1 MGLSFSVA
9 ELRDRLQTALGDS
22 YLVERELGGGGM
34 SRVFLAQEVRLGRQV
49 VVKVL
54 PPELAAG
61 VSAERFEREIRL
73 AAALQHP
80 HIVPLLTAGSQGDL
94 LYYVMP
100 HIAGES
106 LRARIAHEREL
117 PVGDTVRILRDV
129 SDALAY
135 AHGHGI
141 VHRDVKPDNVLL
153 SGKHALVTDFG
164 VAKAVSSSS
173 GAATLTS
180 LGMALGTPAYMA
192 PEQAAGDPTVDHRA
206 DLYAVGALGYELL
219 AGRPPF
225 SGLSPQGMLAAQV
238 TATPD
243 PVTQHRATVPPALA
257 ALIMRCLAKHPA
269 DRPQS
274 AEEVVGQL
282 EPMATP
288 TGGIT
293 PQQAEISSGTAA
305 AIRRAHPV
313 RVATLFGFAALG
325 VLTLAYLLVHG
336 LGLPDWAFAGAVG
349 LAAAGL
355 PIMLWTGVIERRRA
369 LAGSTGRA
377 AVPAGVHRWFTWR
390 RALLSGAAGFG
401 LLGLGTAAYMAMRL
415 LGIGPVGT
423 LVASG
428 LLAERDR
435 LVLADFE
442 NRTADSTLG
451 PSLTEALRVDL
462 AQSGVVRL
470 LDAATVGQALG
481 RMGRAPGAS
490 LDLTLARELAQREG
504 AKAVVHGQIDPLGR
518 GYVVSAEL
526 VSAGDGAALVSVRE
540 NAQDDGA
547 IIAAVDRLSHRLRE
561 RIGESLKTIRASDPL
576 EQVTT
581 RSLEALRKYSQG
593 VRAGDAVDMARA
605 AALLEE
611 AIALDTTFAM
621 AYRKLAV
628 VLSNAGGAQSRIA
641 AAATQGFRHRDRLT
655 PFERDLAEAYY
666 YSQVEYDRAKTE
678 AAYRAALEQQP
689 ENGVALNNLALVLNG
704 LRRFSEAES
713 LAVRGL
719 AIAPTQWALY
729 VNAMQAQIGQGK
741 YADAARTLASL
752 AQRAPG
758 HPLRPFLRAFLATA
772 QRQYDSAEVETRALA
787 QTARDPTW
795 QSGAAGTLAALNL
808 VRGRLTVAE
817 AHLRRAMTFDEQRG
831 VPGKYVEDA
840 IGLAVMDVHYRN
852 ATDAARRA
860 AEEALRRHPLAAIP
874 AEDRPY
880 LGLAWL
886 YADAGQP
893 DRARQL
899 LAEYEAA
906 VPEGVRRG
914 QPFRHGA
921 AAQIAF
927 AEGRIQDA
935 IRGYRTWYDEDG
947 CSVCGLFLLG
957 RAYERAGE
965 RDSALAVYER
975 AVTTPGLLRAF
986 EEAAT
991 LGPTYKRLG
1000 ELYEQRGE
1008 LDRARDYYGRF
1019 VDLWKNADP
1028 ELQPVVRDIRNR
1040 IATLSRERGKGNG
1053 ER

>member
-1 MGLSFSVA
+1 MT

-22 YLVERELGGGGM
+22 YHLETELGGGGM
-34 SRVFLAQEVRLGRQV
+34 SHVFLAEEVRLGRQV

-54 PPELAAG
+54 PPEMAAG
-61 VSAERFEREIRL
+61 VNVDRFEREIHL
-73 AAALQHP
+73 AAKLQHP
-80 HIVPLLTAGSQGDL
+80 HIVPLLTAGSEGTL
-94 LYYVMP
+94 LYYIMP
-100 HIAGES
+100 RVEGRS
-106 LRARIAHEREL
+106 LRARLVHEHEL
-117 PVGDTVRILRDV
+117 PVNEVVRILRDV
-129 SDALAY
+129 CDALAY

-173 GAATLTS
+173 GAGTLTS

-192 PEQAAGDPTVDHRA
+192 PEQAAGDPNVDHRA

-225 SGLSPQGMLAAQV
+225 SGLSPQGLLAAQV
-238 TATPD
+238 TATPE
-243 PVTQHRATVPPALA
+243 PVTQHRDSVPPALA

-269 DRPQS
+269 DRPQT
-274 AEEVVGQL
+274 ADELLGQL
-282 EPMATP
+282 EAMATP

-293 PQQAEISSGTAA
+293 PEQAAVSSGTAA

-325 VLTLAYLLVHG
+325 ALTLAYLLVHV

-355 PIMLWTGVIERRRA
+355 PIILWTGVIERRRA
-369 LAGSTGRA
+369 LAGSAGRA

-390 RALLSGAAGFG
+390 RALLAGAAGFG
-401 LLGLGTAAYMAMRL
+401 LLGLCTAVYMAMRL

-428 LLAERDR
+428 VLAERDR

-462 AQSGVVRL
+462 AQSPVVRL
-470 LDAATVGQALG
+470 LDAAAVGQALY
-481 RMGRAPGAS
+481 RMGRPPATP
-490 LDLTLARELAQREG
+490 LTLAVARELAQREG
-504 AKAVVHGQIDPLGR
+504 AKAVVRGQIDPLGR
-518 GYVVSAEL
+518 GYVVSAAL
-526 VSAGDGAALVSVRE
+526 VGASDGAALVAVRE

-547 IIAAVDRLSHRLRE
+547 IIAAVDRLSGKLRE
-561 RIGESLKTIRASDPL
+561 RIGESLRTIRNSEPL

-593 VRAGDAVDMARA
+593 VRASDAADMARA
-605 AALLEE
+605 GTLLEE
-611 AIALDTTFAM
+611 AIVLDTTFAM

-628 VLSNAGGAQSRIA
+628 VFSNSGAAPSRIA
-641 AAATQGFRHRDRLT
+641 AAATQAFRHRDRLT

-666 YSQVEYDRAKTE
+666 YTRVEYDPAKTE
-678 AAYRAALEQQP
+678 LAYRAALEQEP
-689 ENGVALNNLALVLNG
+689 ENGVALNNLALLFNG
-704 LRRFSEAES
+704 LRRFAEAES
-713 LAVRGL
+713 LTARGIAL
-719 AIAPTQWALY
+719 APTQWALY
-729 VNAMQAQIGQGK
+729 VNALQAQIGLGK
-741 YADAARTLASL
+741 FADAARTAGLF

-758 HPLRPFLRAFLATA
+758 NPMGRFVRVFLTAA
-772 QRQYDSAEVETRALA
+772 QREYDSAEVEIQALA

-795 QSGAAGTLAALNL
+795 QAAAAGTLAALSL
-808 VRGRLTVAE
+808 VRGKLTMAE
-817 AHLRRAMTFDEQRG
+817 GQFRREMAANEQRG
-831 VPGKYVEDA
+831 VPGKYLEGA
-840 IGLAVMDVHYRN
+840 IGLAVIDAHYR
-852 ATDAARRA
+852 DAPEAGRREVEA
-860 AEEALRRHPLAAIP
+860 ALRRHPLATIP
-874 AEDRPY
+874 AADRPY
-880 LGLAWL
+880 VGLAWL
-886 YADAGQP
+886 YAHLGRP

-906 VPEGVRRG
+906 VPEAVRRS

-921 AAQIAF
+921 AAEIAF
-927 AEGRIQDA
+927 AEGRVQDA
-935 IRGYRTWYDEDG
+935 IQGYRAWYDEDS
-947 CSVCGLFLLG
+947 CAVCGLFLLA

-975 AVTTPGLLRAF
+975 AVTTPGYTRAF
-986 EEAAT
+986 EEAST
-991 LGPTYKRLG
+991 LGPTYRRLG
-1000 ELYEQRGE
+1000 ELYEER
-1008 LDRARDYYGRF
+1008 DDKTRARDYYNRF
-1019 VDLWKNADP
+1019 VDLWKDADP
-1028 ELQPVVRDIRNR
+1028 ELQAQVRDVKQRLAR
-1040 IATLSRERGKGNG
+1040 LSAEGAR
-1053 ER
+1053 

>member
-1 MGLSFSVA
+1 MSD
-9 ELRDRLQTALGDS
+9 LRDRLQSALGDS
-22 YLVERELGGGGM
+22 YRIERELGGGGM

-129 SDALAY
+129 CDALAY

-173 GAATLTS
+173 GGATLTS

-192 PEQAAGDPTVDHRA
+192 PEQAAGDPNVDHRA
-206 DLYAVGALGYELL
+206 DVYAVGALGYELL

-274 AEEVVGQL
+274 AEELLGQL
-282 EPMATP
+282 EAMATP

-293 PQQAEISSGTAA
+293 PEQAPPGISSGTAA
-305 AIRRAHPV
+305 AIRRGHPI
-313 RVATLFGFAALG
+313 RVATLFGFAAVG
-325 VLTLAYLLVHG
+325 MLTVVYLLVDL
-336 LGLPDWAFAGAVG
+336 LGLPDWTFAGAVG

-369 LAGSTGRA
+369 LAGDTGRA
-377 AVPAGVHRWFTWR
+377 AVPAGVQRWVTWR
-390 RALLSGAAGFG
+390 RTLLSGAAGFG
-401 LLGLGTAAYMAMRL
+401 LLGLGTAVYMAMRL

-428 LLAERDR
+428 VLGHRDR

-442 NRTADSTLG
+442 NRTTDSTLG

-462 AQSGVVRL
+462 AQSGMIRL
-470 LDAATVGQALG
+470 LDAAAVGQALG
-481 RMGRAPGAS
+481 RMGRAPGTP
-490 LDLTLARELAQREG
+490 LDPTLARELAQREG

-518 GYVVSAEL
+518 GYLVSAEL
-526 VSAGDGAALVSVRE
+526 VSAADGSALVALRE
-540 NAQDDGA
+540 TAQDDGA
-547 IIAAVDRLSHRLRE
+547 IIAAVDRLSHKLRE

-581 RSLEALRKYSQG
+581 SSLEALRKYSQG
-593 VRAGDAVDMARA
+593 VRASDAADMERA
-605 AALLEE
+605 VALLEQ

-628 VLSNAGGAQSRIA
+628 VLSNSGGAQSRIA
-641 AAATQGFRHRDRLT
+641 AAATQAFRHRDRLT

-666 YSQVEYDRAKTE
+666 YTRVEYDPAKTE
-678 AAYRAALEQQP
+678 AAYRAALDQEP
-689 ENGVALNNLALVLNG
+689 DNGVAFNNLALLFNS
-704 LRRFSEAES
+704 LRRFAEAES
-713 LAVRGL
+713 LTVRGL
-719 AIAPTQWALY
+719 AVAPTQWALY

-741 YADAARTLASL
+741 YADAARTVTRME
-752 AQRAPG
+752 QRSPSN
-758 HPLRPFLRAFLATA
+758 PLRPFLRAFLAA
-772 QRQYDSAEVETRALA
+772 SHRHYDSAEVAARALA
-787 QTARDPTW
+787 QASRDPTW
-795 QSGAAGTLAALNL
+795 QSSAAGALAALNL
-808 VRGRLTVAE
+808 VRGRLGAAE
-817 AHLRRAMTFDEQRG
+817 AQLRRAMVLDEQRG
-831 VPGKYVEDA
+831 VPGKSLEDA
-840 IGLAVMDVHYRN
+840 IGIAVIDVHYHN
-852 ATDAARRA
+852 APEAARREV
-860 AEEALRRHPLAAIP
+860 EEALRQHPLASIP

-886 YADAGQP
+886 YADAGRP
-893 DRARQL
+893 DRARQV
-899 LAEYEAA
+899 LAEFEAT
-906 VPEGVRRG
+906 VPEGARRG
-914 QPFRHGA
+914 QPFRYGA

-935 IRGYRTWYDEDG
+935 IKGYRTWYDEDG
-947 CSVCGLFLLG
+947 CAVCGLFLLG
-957 RAYERAGE
+957 RAYEKAGE
-965 RDSALAVYER
+965 RDSGVAVYER
-975 AVTTPGLLRAF
+975 AVNTPGYFRAF
-986 EEAAT
+986 EESAT
-991 LGPTYKRLG
+991 LGPTYRRLG
-1000 ELYEQRGE
+1000 ELYEERG
-1008 LDRARDYYGRF
+1008 DKARARDYYSRF
-1019 VDLWKNADP
+1019 VELWKDADT
-1028 ELQPVVRDIRNR
+1028 ELQPSVREVRAKLSELNR
-1040 IATLSRERGKGNG
+1040 ETGKGKR
-1053 ER
+1053 ET

>member
-1 MGLSFSVA
+1 
-9 ELRDRLQTALGDS
+9 
-22 YLVERELGGGGM
+22 M

-164 VAKAVSSSS
+164 VAKAVSNSS

-192 PEQAAGDPTVDHRA
+192 PEQAAGDPNVDHRA

-225 SGLSPQGMLAAQV
+225 SGMSPQGMLAAQV

-282 EPMATP
+282 EAMATP

-325 VLTLAYLLVHG
+325 VLTLAYLLVHA
-336 LGLPDWAFAGAVG
+336 LGLPDGAFAGAVG

-377 AVPAGVHRWFTWR
+377 AVPAGVQRWFTWR
-390 RALLSGAAGFG
+390 RALFGGAAAFG
-401 LLGLGTAAYMAMRL
+401 LLGLCTGVYMAMRL

-428 LLAERDR
+428 VLAERDR

-442 NRTADSTLG
+442 NRTLDSTLG

-462 AQSGVVRL
+462 TQSPVVRL
-470 LDAATVGQALG
+470 LDPARIGAALG
-481 RMGRAPGAS
+481 RMGRAAGTP
-490 LDLTLARELAQREG
+490 LDLAAARELAQREG
-504 AKAVVHGQIDPLGR
+504 AKAVVHGQIDRVGR
-518 GYVVSAEL
+518 GYVLSAEL
-526 VSAGDGAALVSVRE
+526 VSAADGAVLVALRGD
-540 NAQDDGA
+540 AKDGGA
-547 IIAAVDRLSHRLRE
+547 IIDAVDRVSAKLRE
-561 RIGESLKTIRASDPL
+561 RIGESLKTIRASEPL

-581 RSLEALRKYSQG
+581 GSLEALRKYSQALKAND
-593 VRAGDAVDMARA
+593 AGQFARA
-605 AALLEE
+605 VSLLEE
-611 AIALDTTFAM
+611 AIGLDTTFAM

-628 VLSNAGGAQSRIA
+628 VLTNTGAAPSRVA
-641 AAATQGFRHRDRLT
+641 EAATKAFRHRDRLT
-655 PFERDLAEAYY
+655 PLERYLAEGFYY
-666 YSQVEYDRAKTE
+666 YRAEFDLSKVES
-678 AAYRAALEQQP
+678 AYRSALELDP
-689 ENGVALNNLALVLNG
+689 ENYVALNNLALALSTT
-704 LRRFSEAES
+704 RRFAEAES
-713 LAVRGL
+713 LTLRGIAVVPN
-719 AIAPTQWALY
+719 ATLY
-729 VNAMQAQIGQGK
+729 VNATEAQIAQGK
-741 YADAARTLASL
+741 LADAARTVESFAGKAPQNPLA
-752 AQRAPG
+752 
-758 HPLRPFLRAFLATA
+758 FYLRAGLAGA
-772 QRQYDSAEVETRALA
+772 RRDFDSAEAIVRAEAQLLPDPA
-787 QTARDPTW
+787 LQEQTAYV
-795 QSGAAGTLAALNL
+795 LAHLSL
-808 VRGRLTVAE
+808 VRGRLADAE
-817 AHLRRAMTFDEQRG
+817 RQAHTAMDLSEQRG
-831 VPGKYVEDA
+831 LPGSSVGY
-840 IGLAVMDVHYRN
+840 AVMLAMIELRYRN
-852 ATDAARRA
+852 AADAARRGV
-860 AEEALRRHPLAAIP
+860 EQALRRHPLASVP
-874 AEDRPY
+874 AADRQY
-880 LGLAWL
+880 LLLAWF
-886 YADAGQP
+886 YAEAGRP
-893 DRARQL
+893 DRAKQV
-899 LAEYEAA
+899 LAEYDAA
-906 VPEGVRRG
+906 VPDAFRRR

-921 AAQIAF
+921 AAAVAL
-927 AEGRIQDA
+927 AESRVQDA
-935 IRGYRTWYDEDG
+935 ISAYRAWYAEDN
-947 CSVCGLFLLG
+947 CAVCGLFELG
-957 RAYERAGE
+957 RAYERVGE
-965 RDSALAVYER
+965 RDSALAAYER
-975 AVTTPGLLRAF
+975 AVTTPGLTRLF
-986 EEAAT
+986 EEAPT
-991 LGPTYKRLG
+991 LGPLYQRLG
-1000 ELYEQRGE
+1000 ELYEERG
-1008 LDRARDYYGRF
+1008 DKARARDYYSRF
-1019 VDLWKNADP
+1019 VELWKDADS
-1028 ELQPVVRDIRNR
+1028 ELQPSVREVKGRL
-1040 IATLSRERGKGNG
+1040 AKLSRDA
-1053 ER
+1053 

>member
-1 MGLSFSVA
+1 
-9 ELRDRLQTALGDS
+9 
-22 YLVERELGGGGM
+22 M
-34 SRVFLAQEVRLGRQV
+34 SRVFLAEEVRLGRRV
-49 VVKVL
+49 VVMVL
-54 PPELAAG
+54 PPEMAAG
-61 VSAERFEREIRL
+61 VSAERFEREIQL
-73 AAALQHP
+73 AAKLQHP
-80 HIVPLLTAGSQGDL
+80 HIVPVLTAGARGDL

-117 PVGDTVRILRDV
+117 PVGEAVRIMRDV
-129 SDALAY
+129 CDALAY

-164 VAKAVSSSS
+164 VAKAVASSTGGS
-173 GAATLTS
+173 GTLTS

-219 AGRPPF
+219 AGRTPF
-225 SGLSPQGMLAAQV
+225 GGLSPQGMLAAQV

-243 PVTQHRATVPPALA
+243 PVTQHRDSVPPALA

-274 AEEVVGQL
+274 ADDVLGQL
-282 EPMATP
+282 EAMATP
-288 TGGIT
+288 TGGT
-293 PQQAEISSGTAA
+293 LAEVSAISSGTQAA
-305 AIRRAHPV
+305 LRRSHPV
-313 RVATLFGFAALG
+313 RVTTLFALAAVG
-325 VLTLAYLLVHG
+325 VLALTQLLVRL
-336 LGLPDWAFAGAVG
+336 LGLPDWAFAGAGG
-349 LAAAGL
+349 LAAAAL
-355 PIMLWTGVIERRRA
+355 PFMLWTGAIERRRA
-369 LAGSTGRA
+369 R
-377 AVPAGVHRWFTWR
+377 AGVPHWLTWR
-390 RALLSGAAGFG
+390 RALVSAGSGFG
-401 LLGLGTAAYMAMRL
+401 LLGLVTATHAAMRQ

-428 LLAERDR
+428 VLAARDR

-442 NRTADSTLG
+442 NRTKDSTLG

-462 AQSGVVRL
+462 AQSGVIRL

-481 RMGRAPGAS
+481 RMGRPHATP
-490 LDLTLARELAQREG
+490 LTLAVARELAQREG

-518 GYVVSAEL
+518 SYVVSAEL
-526 VSAGDGAALVSVRE
+526 VGAADGAALVAVRE

-547 IIAAVDRLSHRLRE
+547 IIAAVDRLSRRLRE
-561 RIGESLKTIRASDPL
+561 RIGESLRTIRASDPL

-593 VRAGDAVDMARA
+593 VRASDAVDMVRA
-605 AALLEE
+605 VTLLEE

-641 AAATQGFRHRDRLT
+641 AAATQAFRHRDRLT

-666 YSQVEYDRAKTE
+666 YTRVEYDPAKTE

-689 ENGVALNNLALVLNG
+689 ENGVALNNLSLLFNG
-704 LRRFSEAES
+704 LRRFAEAES
-713 LAVRGL
+713 LTARGL
-719 AIAPTQWALY
+719 AVAPTQWALY
-729 VNAMQAQIGQGK
+729 VNAMQAQVARGK
-741 YADAARTLASL
+741 FADAARTAALLERRASGNPMSRFVRCFLAS
-752 AQRAPG
+752 AR
-758 HPLRPFLRAFLATA
+758 RE
-772 QRQYDSAEVETRALA
+772 YDSAEVEARDLA
-787 QTARDPTW
+787 QIARDPTW
-795 QSGAAGTLAALNL
+795 QASAAGALAAVYL
-808 VRGRLTVAE
+808 VRGRLAAAE
-817 AHLRRAMTFDEQRG
+817 VQLRRAMAMDEQRG
-831 VPGKYVEDA
+831 VPGKYLEEA
-840 IGLAVMDVHYRN
+840 LGLAIIDVHYRK
-852 ATDAARRA
+852 APDAARRKVD
-860 AEEALRRHPLAAIP
+860 EALRRHPLASMP

-886 YADAGQP
+886 YADAGRP
-893 DRARQL
+893 DPARQV
-899 LAEYEAA
+899 LAEYETA

-914 QPFRHGA
+914 QPFRYGA

-935 IRGYRTWYDEDG
+935 IRDYRRWYDEDG
-947 CSVCGLFLLG
+947 CAVCGLFLLA

-975 AVTTPGLLRAF
+975 AVTTPGYFRAF
-986 EEAAT
+986 EEEAT
-991 LGPTYKRLG
+991 LGPTYRRLG
-1000 ELYEQRGE
+1000 ELYEERG
-1008 LDRARDYYGRF
+1008 DTVRARDYYNRF
-1019 VDLWKNADP
+1019 VDHWKDAD
-1028 ELQPVVRDIRNR
+1028 
-1040 IATLSRERGKGNG
+1040 A
-1053 ER
+1053 

>member
-1 MGLSFSVA
+1 
-9 ELRDRLQTALGDS
+9 
-22 YLVERELGGGGM
+22 M

-129 SDALAY
+129 CDALAY

-173 GAATLTS
+173 GAGTLTS

-219 AGRPPF
+219 AGRLPF

-238 TATPD
+238 TTTPD
-243 PVTQHRATVPPALA
+243 PVTQHRASVPPALA

-274 AEEVVGQL
+274 AEELVGQL
-282 EPMATP
+282 EVMATP

-325 VLTLAYLLVHG
+325 VLTLAYLLVHL
-336 LGLPDWAFAGAVG
+336 LGLPDWAFAAAVG

-369 LAGSTGRA
+369 LANSTGRA
-377 AVPAGVHRWFTWR
+377 AVPAGVQRWFTWR
-390 RALLSGAAGFG
+390 RALLGGAAGFG
-401 LLGLGTAAYMAMRL
+401 LLGLGTAVYMAMRL
-415 LGIGPVGT
+415 FGIGPVGT

-428 LLAERDR
+428 VLAQRDR

-462 AQSGVVRL
+462 AQSPVVRL
-470 LDAATVGQALG
+470 LDAAAVGQALY
-481 RMGRAPGAS
+481 RMGRPPS
-490 LDLTLARELAQREG
+490 TPLDLVLARELAQREG
-504 AKAVVHGQIDPLGR
+504 AKAVVRGQIDPLGR

-526 VSAGDGAALVSVRE
+526 VGASDGAALVAVRE

-547 IIAAVDRLSHRLRE
+547 IIAAVDRLSGRLRE
-561 RIGESLKTIRASDPL
+561 RIGESLRTIRNSEPL
-576 EQVTT
+576 EEVTT
-581 RSLEALRKYSQG
+581 RSIVALQKYSQA
-593 VRAGDAVDMARA
+593 VRASDAGETDRA
-605 AALLEE
+605 VALLEE

-628 VLSNAGGAQSRIA
+628 VLSNSGGAASRIG
-641 AAATQGFRHRDRLT
+641 AAATKAFRHRDRLT
-655 PFERDLAEAYY
+655 PVERSLAEAYY
-666 YSQVEYDRAKTE
+666 YSRVVFDPAKVES
-678 AAYRAALEQQP
+678 AYRSALEVDP
-689 ENGVALNNLALVLNG
+689 ENGVALNNLALLFNG
-704 LRRFSEAES
+704 TRRFAEAES
-713 LAVRGL
+713 LTLRG
-719 AIAPTQWALY
+719 IRVAPSQWALY
-729 VNAMQAQIGQGK
+729 VNAMTAQAGQGK
-741 YADAARTLASL
+741 RTEAARTAASL
-752 AQRAPG
+752 LQRAPANPVG
-758 HPLRPFLRAFLATA
+758 LFMRACLVGAGRDFDGAA
-772 QRQYDSAEVETRALA
+772 VQMRALA
-787 QTARDPTW
+787 QATRDPTW
-795 QSGAAGTLAALNL
+795 QAATTGTLSELSL
-808 VRGRLTVAE
+808 VRGKLADAE
-817 AHLRRAMTFDEQRG
+817 AQLRRAMALNEQRD
-831 VPGKYVEDA
+831 VPGAYFEAA
-840 IGLAVMDVHYRN
+840 IGLATIELYYRH
-852 ATDAARRA
+852 APDAARRTA
-860 AEEALRRHPLAAIP
+860 DEALRRHPLAAIP
-874 AEDRPY
+874 PEDRPY
-880 LGLAWL
+880 LGLAWF
-886 YADAGQP
+886 YAEAGRP
-893 DRARQL
+893 DRAKQL
-899 LAEYEAA
+899 LAEYDAA
-906 VPEGVRRG
+906 VPEAVRRG
-914 QPFRHGA
+914 KPFRHGA
-921 AAQIAF
+921 AAALAF
-927 AEGRIQDA
+927 AEGRVQDA
-935 IRGYRTWYDEDG
+935 LRGYRAWYDEDS
-947 CSVCGLFLLG
+947 CAVCGLYELA

-975 AVTTPGLLRAF
+975 AITTPGLLRAF
-986 EEAAT
+986 EESAT

-1000 ELYEQRGE
+1000 ELYEEGG
-1008 LDRARDYYGRF
+1008 DKARARDYYNRF
-1019 VDLWKNADP
+1019 VDLWKDADA
-1028 ELQPVVRDIRNR
+1028 ELQPLVRDVRQR
-1040 IATLSRERGKGNG
+1040 LAKLSHSPSS
-1053 ER
+1053 